1 MKKILTPLELD
12 LITEIVNIGTGKAS
26 SSLSEVLNSK
36 IDLRVPI
43 IKVDRYEDIKR
54 SVEVRKITY
63 DKIVLKFDGGIQG
76 SSGLVFMQPTS
87 EKLVNVL
94 MGTDASSD
102 NFEEMKREIISEMGN
117 LILNGVVG
125 SISNILETKVH
136 YEVPYYYESGRII
149 DASLVSDDSSLIM
162 LCIATMRVNTYSFE
176 FDLILVFS
184 DSSFTILNDYLKKKL
199 QDIE

>member
-117 LILNGVVG
+117 LIL
-125 SISNILETKVH
+125 
-136 YEVPYYYESGRII
+136 
-149 DASLVSDDSSLIM
+149 
-162 LCIATMRVNTYSFE
+162 
-176 FDLILVFS
+176 
-184 DSSFTILNDYLKKKL
+184 
-199 QDIE
+199 